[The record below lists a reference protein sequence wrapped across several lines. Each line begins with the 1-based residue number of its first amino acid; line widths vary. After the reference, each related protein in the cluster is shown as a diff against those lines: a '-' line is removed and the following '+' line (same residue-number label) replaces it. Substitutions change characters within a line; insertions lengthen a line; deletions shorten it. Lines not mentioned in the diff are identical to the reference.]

1 MITTSLLLAALAWF
15 APGDTLPPE
24 AQRVLTDLRYIADDA
39 RQGRGLGTK
48 GLEEAGAYIA
58 DQFLRLGLRPG
69 AANGTWFQD
78 FTVSPDAPAVAHL
91 GLPATATRNVVAVLP
106 GTSPA
111 LSGQVVIVGA
121 HYDHLG
127 LGGPNAL
134 DPDSTGAVHNGAD
147 DNGSGTVALIEIA
160 RRLAATRPGRTI
172 VFVAFSGEELGVL
185 GSSHYAKNPT
195 PFPMDSVYAM
205 INLDMVGR
213 LRDGKLL
220 ALGAETAT
228 ELRALLDS
236 LNGGP
241 ATSNGAGALHS
252 ARRFDLRASGDGW
265 GPSDHASFYAVK
277 RPVVHF
283 FTDLHDDYHRA
294 TDDWDKINVTGVVQ
308 VASFAADLALALAD
322 RPGPLTFV
330 DVPRPQ
336 LSTSGRSA
344 ASLGTIPDMA
354 GSPGGVLLSGVRAGG
369 PGAVAGIRAG
379 DIIIAIGTH
388 AIANLYDMTNAL
400 NAHQPGDTVVVTVRR
415 GTDEVKVTTVLGRR
429 GS

>member
-1 MITTSLLLAALAWF
+1 MITTSLLLAALAAL
-15 APGDTLPPE
+15 APGDTLSPE
-24 AQRVLTDLRYIADDA
+24 AQRVLADLRYLADDA
-39 RQGRGLGTK
+39 RQGRGLGSR

-58 DQFLRLGLRPG
+58 AQFERIGLRPG

-78 FTVSPDAPAVAHL
+78 FTVSPDAPAMAHL

-106 GTSPA
+106 GRSPT
-111 LSGQVVIVGA
+111 LSGQVVIIGA

-134 DPDSTGAVHNGAD
+134 DPDSTGAIHNGAD

-160 RRLAATRPGRTI
+160 RRLVAARPARTI

-185 GSSHYAKNPT
+185 GSAYYAKNPT

-205 INLDMVGR
+205 VNLDMVGR

-228 ELRALLDS
+228 ELRPLLDS

-241 ATSNGAGALHS
+241 AASNGT
-252 ARRFDLRASGDGW
+252 RRFDLRASGDGW
-265 GPSDHASFYAVK
+265 GPSDHASFYAAR

-283 FTDLHDDYHRA
+283 FTDLHEDYHRS
-294 TDDWDKINVTGVVQ
+294 TDDWDKINVEGIVQ
-308 VASFAADLALALAD
+308 VAAFASDLGLALAD
-322 RPGPLTFV
+322 RAGTLTFV

-336 LSTSGRSA
+336 LTSGRTS
-344 ASLGTIPDMA
+344 ASLGTIPDMSE
-354 GSPGGVLLSGVRAGG
+354 SPGGVRLTGVRAGG
-369 PGAVAGIRAG
+369 PGDQAGIRGG
-379 DIIIAIGTH
+379 DVIVAIGAH

-400 NAHQPGDTVVVTVRR
+400 NEHQPGDTVVVTVRR
-415 GTDEVKVTTVLGRR
+415 GTEEIKVTAVLGRR

>member
-24 AQRVLTDLRYIADDA
+24 ARRVLTDLRYISDDA
-39 RQGRGLGTK
+39 RQGRGLGTR

-58 DQFLRLGLRPG
+58 EQFRKIGLRPG

-78 FTVSPDAPAVAHL
+78 FTVSADAPAVAHL

-106 GTSPA
+106 GRSPS
-111 LSGQVVIVGA
+111 LSGQVVIIGA

-160 RRLAATRPGRTI
+160 RRLAGTRPGRTI

-241 ATSNGAGALHS
+241 ATSNGAGALNR

-294 TDDWDKINVTGVVQ
+294 TDDWDKINVVGIVQ
-308 VASFAADLALALAD
+308 VALRDATSRSPWPIA
-322 RPGPLTFV
+322 PG
-330 DVPRPQ
+330 R
-336 LSTSGRSA
+336 
-344 ASLGTIPDMA
+344 
-354 GSPGGVLLSGVRAGG
+354 
-369 PGAVAGIRAG
+369 
-379 DIIIAIGTH
+379 
-388 AIANLYDMTNAL
+388 
-400 NAHQPGDTVVVTVRR
+400 
-415 GTDEVKVTTVLGRR
+415 
-429 GS
+429 

>member
-1 MITTSLLLAALAWF
+1 MITTSLLLAALAAL
-15 APGDTLPPE
+15 APGDTLSPE
-24 AQRVLTDLRYIADDA
+24 AQRVLADLRYLADDA
-39 RQGRGLGTK
+39 RQGRGLGTR

-58 DQFLRLGLRPG
+58 ARFERLGLRPG

-91 GLPATATRNVVAVLP
+91 GLPATATRNVVAILP
-106 GTSPA
+106 GRSPA
-111 LSGQVVIVGA
+111 LSGQVVIIGA

-147 DNGSGTVALIEIA
+147 DNGSGTVALLEIA
-160 RRLAATRPGRTI
+160 RRLATARPARTI

-185 GSSHYAKNPT
+185 GSAYYAKNPT

-205 INLDMVGR
+205 VNLDMVGR
-213 LRDGKLL
+213 LREGKLL

-241 ATSNGAGALHS
+241 AGSDG

-265 GPSDHASFYAVK
+265 GPSDHASFYAAK

-283 FTDLHDDYHRA
+283 FTDLHEDYHRA
-294 TDDWDKINVTGVVQ
+294 TDDWDKINVAGIVQ
-308 VASFAADLALALAD
+308 VAAFAADLGLALAD
-322 RPGPLTFV
+322 RAGTLTFV

-336 LSTSGRSA
+336 LASGRTS
-344 ASLGTIPDMA
+344 ASLGTIPDMSE
-354 GSPGGVLLSGVRAGG
+354 SPGGVRLTGVRTGG
-369 PGAVAGIRAG
+369 PGDLAGIRAG
-379 DIIIAIGTH
+379 DIIVGIGTH
-388 AIANLYDMTNAL
+388 TVANLYDMTNAL

-415 GTDEVKVTTVLGRR
+415 GTEEVKVTAVLGRR

>member
-1 MITTSLLLAALAWF
+1 MITTSLLLAALAAL
-15 APGDTLPPE
+15 APGDTLSAD
-24 AQRVLTDLRYIADDA
+24 AQRVQADLRYLADDA
-39 RQGRGLGTK
+39 RQGRGLGTR

-58 DQFLRLGLRPG
+58 ARFERLGLRPG

-91 GLPATATRNVVAVLP
+91 GLPATATRNVVAILP
-106 GTSPA
+106 GRSPA
-111 LSGQVVIVGA
+111 LSGQVVVIGA

-147 DNGSGTVALIEIA
+147 DNGSGTVALLEIA
-160 RRLAATRPGRTI
+160 RRLAAARPARTI
-172 VFVAFSGEELGVL
+172 VFIAFSGEELGVL
-185 GSSHYAKNPT
+185 GSAYYAKNPT

-205 INLDMVGR
+205 VNLDMVGR
-213 LRDGKLL
+213 LREGKLL

-241 ATSNGAGALHS
+241 PASDG

-265 GPSDHASFYAVK
+265 GPSDHASFYAAK

-283 FTDLHDDYHRA
+283 FTDLHEDYHRA
-294 TDDWDKINVTGVVQ
+294 TDDWDKINAEGIVQ
-308 VASFAADLALALAD
+308 VAAFAADLGLALAD
-322 RPGPLTFV
+322 RAGTLTFV

-336 LSTSGRSA
+336 LASGRTS
-344 ASLGTIPDMA
+344 ASLGTIPDMSE
-354 GSPGGVLLSGVRAGG
+354 SPGGVRLTGVRTGG
-369 PGAVAGIRAG
+369 PGDLAGIRAG
-379 DIIIAIGTH
+379 DIIVGIGAHTV
-388 AIANLYDMTNAL
+388 ANLYDMTNAL

-415 GTDEVKVTTVLGRR
+415 GTEEVKVTAVLGRR

>member
-1 MITTSLLLAALAWF
+1 MMTTSLLLAALAWL
-15 APGDTLPPE
+15 APGDTLSPE
-24 AQRVLTDLRYIADDA
+24 ARRVLADLRYLADDA
-39 RQGRGLGTK
+39 RQGRGLGTR

-58 DQFLRLGLRPG
+58 AQFERMGLRPG
-69 AANGTWFQD
+69 GANGTWFQD

-91 GLPATATRNVVAVLP
+91 GLPATVTRNVVAILP
-106 GTSPA
+106 GGSPA
-111 LSGQVVIVGA
+111 LSGQVVVIGA

-160 RRLAATRPGRTI
+160 RRLAGARPARTI

-185 GSSHYAKNPT
+185 GSAYYAKNPT
-195 PFPMDSVYAM
+195 PLPMDSVYAM
-205 INLDMVGR
+205 VNLDMVGR

-241 ATSNGAGALHS
+241 AASNGT
-252 ARRFDLRASGDGW
+252 RRFDLRASGDGW
-265 GPSDHASFYAVK
+265 GPSDHASFYAAK

-283 FTDLHDDYHRA
+283 FTDLHEDYHRA
-294 TDDWDKINVTGVVQ
+294 TDDWDKINVVGIVQ
-308 VASFAADLALALAD
+308 VAGFAADLALALAE
-322 RPGPLTFV
+322 RPGTLTFV

-336 LSTSGRSA
+336 LATSGRSS
-344 ASLGTIPDMA
+344 ASLGTIPDMS
-354 GSPGGVLLSGVRAGG
+354 GSPGGVLLTGVRAGG
-369 PGAVAGIRAG
+369 PGDLAGIRGG
-379 DIIIAIGTH
+379 DVIVAIGTH
-388 AIANLYDMTNAL
+388 TVANLYDMTNAL

-415 GTDEVKVTTVLGRR
+415 GSEEITVTAVLGRR

>member
-39 RQGRGLGTK
+39 RQGRGLGTR

-58 DQFLRLGLRPG
+58 DQFQRLGLRPG

-160 RRLAATRPGRTI
+160 RRLAGTRPGRTI

-185 GSSHYAKNPT
+185 GSSRFVKSPPAACP
-195 PFPMDSVYAM
+195 PERMQLLV
-205 INLDMVGR
+205 NLDMVGR
-213 LRDGKLL
+213 PVKGKVFV
-220 ALGAETAT
+220 E
-228 ELRALLDS
+228 
-236 LNGGP
+236 
-241 ATSNGAGALHS
+241 GAGS
-252 ARRFDLRASGDGW
+252 ARDLRRSVEALPRREPPLPLILAFGGDGY
-265 GPSDHASFYAVK
+265 GPSDQTPFLAKGV
-277 RPVVHF
+277 PVLHF
-283 FTDLHDDYHRA
+283 FTGAHADYHRVSDTA
-294 TDDWDKINVTGVVQ
+294 DKIDPPGLAA
-308 VASFAADLALALAD
+308 VARLAFRAAFDAAARPD
-322 RPGPLTFV
+322 RLEAVRSPAPGP
-330 DVPRPQ
+330 PPGGGER
-336 LSTSGRSA
+336 GYGA
-344 ASLGTIPDMA
+344 YLGTIPDFA
-354 GSPGGVLLSGVRAGG
+354 ERAEPGVLVSAVRPGSPAEKGGLA
-369 PGAVAGIRAG
+369 AG
-379 DIIIAIGTH
+379 D
-388 AIANLYDMTNAL
+388 
-400 NAHQPGDTVVVTVRR
+400 VVTGVGRVEVRTLSDLGVALKAHRPGEAVEVRFQR
-415 GTDEVKVTTVLGRR
+415 GGEARRIQATLGERQ
-429 GS
+429 

>member
-1 MITTSLLLAALAWF
+1 MITTSLLLAALAAL
-15 APGDTLPPE
+15 APGDTLSAE
-24 AQRVLTDLRYIADDA
+24 AQRVQADLRYLADDA
-39 RQGRGLGTK
+39 RQGRGLGTR

-58 DQFLRLGLRPG
+58 ARFERLGLRPG

-91 GLPATATRNVVAVLP
+91 GLPATATRNVVAILP
-106 GTSPA
+106 GRSPA
-111 LSGQVVIVGA
+111 LSGQVVVIGA

-147 DNGSGTVALIEIA
+147 DNGSGTVALLEIA
-160 RRLAATRPGRTI
+160 RRLAAARPARTI
-172 VFVAFSGEELGVL
+172 VFIAFSGEELGVL
-185 GSSHYAKNPT
+185 GSAYYAKNPT

-205 INLDMVGR
+205 VNLDMVGR
-213 LRDGKLL
+213 LREGKLL

-228 ELRALLDS
+228 EMRALLDS

-241 ATSNGAGALHS
+241 PASDG

-265 GPSDHASFYAVK
+265 GPSDHASFYAAK

-283 FTDLHDDYHRA
+283 FTDLHEDYHRA
-294 TDDWDKINVTGVVQ
+294 TDDWDKINAEGIVQ
-308 VASFAADLALALAD
+308 VAAFAADLGLALAD
-322 RPGPLTFV
+322 RAGTLTFV

-336 LSTSGRSA
+336 LASGRTS
-344 ASLGTIPDMA
+344 ASLGTIPDMSE
-354 GSPGGVLLSGVRAGG
+354 SPGGVRLTGVRTGG
-369 PGAVAGIRAG
+369 PGDLAGIRAG
-379 DIIIAIGTH
+379 DIIVGIGAHTV
-388 AIANLYDMTNAL
+388 ANLYDMTNAL

-415 GTDEVKVTTVLGRR
+415 GTEEVKVTAVLGRR